1 MQNPFASNTPKTQ
14 PSTNPFDIN
23 NYINPKKE
31 QSIFINNPFP
41 PANPPNF
48 SHPEK
53 STSPPLSNILI
64 NSRPIEHYHLQPQE
78 SKILKKIEDEYDLK
92 CYEKA
97 IEEYKKNPVTYT
109 HEQVAQLL
117 ELE

>member
-1 MQNPFASNTPKTQ
+1 MTISVRLSEEDTKLIKAYAEMNNTT
-14 PSTNPFDIN
+14 
-23 NYINPKKE
+23 
-31 QSIFINNPFP
+31 
-41 PANPPNF
+41 
-48 SHPEK
+48 
-53 STSPPLSNILI
+53 LSDLI
-64 NSRPIEHYHLQPQE
+64 RHAIIE
-78 SKILKKIEDEYDLK
+78 KIEDEYDLK